1 MEGVT
6 WGAVDLVI
14 DAYGYAQVFFEG
26 GLMHG
31 VSGGVVREHAA
42 KSMDSF
48 CKAIKAMS
56 EYGKL
61 EDSFYKEVEKLEK
74 WLIQPN
80 TQQEGPSADSES

>member
-1 MEGVT
+1 
-6 WGAVDLVI
+6 
-14 DAYGYAQVFFEG
+14 
-26 GLMHG
+26 MHG

-74 WLIQPN
+74 WLLRHNPQKGLP
-80 TQQEGPSADSES
+80 ADSQP